1 MAVEAYQPMSLDSRA
16 AILSQIRQ
24 SQTRLEEP
32 VRNKVEAE
40 PIGDTRGDSENLVE
54 RFSREAE
61 EAGAQQHH
69 VLREEDAVE
78 VVHQILCDND
88 ASDILAWTSTDLL
101 MGELNKTLIRRGY
114 RLLDAVLPKS
124 ADERKVKL
132 GQLAQAQVG
141 VTGALA
147 GIAAT
152 GTVVLASGPDRAR
165 LAWLLPPVHVV
176 LLSSHSIYPTLSS
189 FFSEREDCVR
199 RSSHVA
205 FVTGPSRTADIEQ
218 TLTRGVHGPTNVH
231 IVLVD

>member
-1 MAVEAYQPMSLDSRA
+1 
-16 AILSQIRQ
+16 
-24 SQTRLEEP
+24 
-32 VRNKVEAE
+32 
-40 PIGDTRGDSENLVE
+40 
-54 RFSREAE
+54 
-61 EAGAQQHH
+61 
-69 VLREEDAVE
+69 
-78 VVHQILCDND
+78 
-88 ASDILAWTSTDLL
+88 

-124 ADERKVKL
+124 ADERQVKL
-132 GQLAQAQVG
+132 GQLAQAKVG

-147 GIAAT
+147 GIA
-152 GTVVLASGPDRAR
+152 VVLASGPDRAR

-189 FFSEREDCVR
+189 FFSGHEECVR

-218 TLTRGVHGPTNVH
+218 TLTRGVHGPTDVH

>member
-1 MAVEAYQPMSLDSRA
+1 
-16 AILSQIRQ
+16 
-24 SQTRLEEP
+24 
-32 VRNKVEAE
+32 
-40 PIGDTRGDSENLVE
+40 
-54 RFSREAE
+54 
-61 EAGAQQHH
+61 
-69 VLREEDAVE
+69 
-78 VVHQILCDND
+78 
-88 ASDILAWTSTDLL
+88 

-124 ADERKVKL
+124 ADERKIKL

-189 FFSEREDCVR
+189 FFSGHEDCVR